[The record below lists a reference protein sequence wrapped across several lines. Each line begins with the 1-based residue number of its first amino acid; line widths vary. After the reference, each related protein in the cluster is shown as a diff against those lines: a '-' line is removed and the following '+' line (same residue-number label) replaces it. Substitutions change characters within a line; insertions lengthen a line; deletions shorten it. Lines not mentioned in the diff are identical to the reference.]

1 MNVYF
6 RFLFAGFAWAVL
18 MPKAASE
25 ELLREWEV
33 DRSWSAHPSSP
44 PILVTAGSSQYLAY
58 YNAERRLT
66 LAWRRLDADV
76 WQLRHFPVVTRWA
89 TGGHALIGLAVDRTG
104 VIHLVPYRRDL
115 SEQPEAPPN
124 MIYFRSARP
133 HDPHSMEATHM
144 VSPGE
149 PNPSYPV
156 FLTDK
161 QGTLY
166 FEYREGG
173 SGSGSQRINRYD
185 PQTRIWEPMATLLDG
200 RGKMSA
206 YGGPRLGPD
215 GRWHCLWMWRDTP
228 SADTNHTLS
237 YMVSPDLRTWK
248 SACGKDLALP
258 VNSDNPFVVID
269 PAKPKEGLLNPLQW
283 LGFDSRK
290 RPVAAYHIYAPCG
303 NSAIYVARFEKGGW
317 KRVAAH
323 VWGFRWDF
331 GGGGA
336 ISCPLGA
343 GPVKPAGNGQ
353 LELQVWSEREGRRRI
368 ILDEAT
374 LAQIDDSELEPE
386 PETAASGHRT
396 STWRSERSK
405 AEIDFPLRPMSVQW
419 LPDQG
424 GTDEAGIH
432 YEVRWEA
439 GPVNHGDRP
448 VPEPWPEPTPL
459 RVFKLREK

>member
-1 MNVYF
+1 MLIHMKFV
-6 RFLFAGFAWAVL
+6 RRCLLLVAGSAVL
-18 MPKAASE
+18 TSTARSE
-25 ELLREWEV
+25 EVVRDWEV

-44 PILVTAGSSQYLAY
+44 PILVTAGPSQYLAY

-66 LAWRRLDADV
+66 LAWRHLGADV
-76 WQLRHFPVVTRWA
+76 WQQRHFPVVTRWA
-89 TGGHALIGLAVDRTG
+89 TGAHAMIGLTVDRTG

-133 HDPHSMEATHM
+133 HDPQSMEVTHM

-156 FLTDK
+156 FLTGDD
-161 QGTLY
+161 GALY

-173 SGSGSQRINRYD
+173 SGSGNQRINRYD
-185 PQTRIWEPMATLLDG
+185 PEKRIWEPMLNLLDG
-200 RGKMSA
+200 RGEMSA

-228 SADTNHTLS
+228 SADSNHTIS

-258 VNSDNPFVVID
+258 VNSDNPLVVID

-290 RPVAAYHIYAPCG
+290 RPVATYHIYAPCG
-303 NSAIYVARFEKGGW
+303 NSAIYVARFEEGGW

-336 ISCPLGA
+336 IPCPLGA
-343 GPVKPAGNGQ
+343 GPVKPVGNGR
-353 LELQVWSEREGRRRI
+353 LELRVWSEREGSRRI

-374 LAQIDDSELEPE
+374 LAPIDDPE
-386 PETAASGHRT
+386 PETASSGHRT

-405 AEIDFPLRPMSVQW
+405 AEIDFPQRPMRVQW
-419 LPDQG
+419 LRDHG
-424 GTDEAGIH
+424 KTDETGIH

-459 RVFKLREK
+459 RVFKLRGK